1 MIQDFI
7 IVCHTWDVSAV
18 EVIKL
23 CSGEAELLLN
33 CVDEQQ
39 MKLFRPSAL
48 HIKLL
53 SFFKS
58 QNKTFFFFFF
68 SYANGL
74 VGFLSIEVR
83 HFGVALDVKLPENS
97 GLRLWPEGMMTSADV
112 WCYSASRLQVVTN

>member
-33 CVDEQQ
+33 CDDEQQ

-58 QNKTFFFFFF
+58 QNKTFF
-68 SYANGL
+68 SYADGL

>member
-1 MIQDFI
+1 MISVRVCFRTEPRTNSDDSGLYHCLI
-7 IVCHTWDVSAV
+7 SSETCCHTWDVSAV

-33 CVDEQQ
+33 CDDEQQ

-58 QNKTFFFFFF
+58 QNKTFFCFF
-68 SYANGL
+68 
-74 VGFLSIEVR
+74 
-83 HFGVALDVKLPENS
+83 
-97 GLRLWPEGMMTSADV
+97 
-112 WCYSASRLQVVTN
+112 